1 MAQIKRACMYL
12 VGVNGPVGEKLREH
26 GSEESK
32 ESTWST
38 NRDVVS
44 DEQRGQDAAAQARQ
58 EVDRS
63 NSYCNVSERNTNSDL
78 CVAIEY

>member
-32 ESTWST
+32 EST
-38 NRDVVS
+38 
-44 DEQRGQDAAAQARQ
+44 
-58 EVDRS
+58 
-63 NSYCNVSERNTNSDL
+63 
-78 CVAIEY
+78 